1 MAQAL
6 HLAHEAA
13 SHGEVPVGAIVVY
26 QGYIVG
32 RGYNLREERQSIT
45 AHAEILAIE
54 EASRLLGTWR
64 LEDCQVF
71 VTLEPCPMCASALQ
85 QARIREIY
93 FGTRDPKAGAVI
105 SKDQFFLRPGLNH
118 YPAVSEGIFQ
128 EACSEV
134 LTGFFK
140 SLRKKKR

>member
-32 RGYNLREERQSIT
+32 RGYNLREERQRIT

-85 QARIREIY
+85 QTRVREIY

-105 SKDQFFLRPGLNH
+105 SKDQFFLPRFESLPCCFRRNLPG
-118 YPAVSEGIFQ
+118 
-128 EACSEV
+128 
-134 LTGFFK
+134 
-140 SLRKKKR
+140 SLL